1 MRRGVTE
8 SAATDKDGPNSVAS
22 LMKEAENGDASALS
36 ALKERLPEEIDT
48 FLLEEYGELG
58 QTAENALVKAVAGGN
73 LLHVEG
79 LKLKAERLKA
89 DLAGPDP
96 SPLERLLVERI
107 VCCWILAT
115 YADAMYAQG
124 MAGRSW
130 AADECLQR
138 RQARVLRA
146 FGFWI
151 RYLLFSGVV
160 GVFAL
165 RRRGKDAERK
175 EAIKR

>member
-79 LKLKAERLKA
+79 LKLKAQQMKE
-89 DLAGPDP
+89 DLAGPHS
-96 SPLERLLVERI
+96 SPLERLLVERV

-124 MAGRSW
+124 MAGRPW

-138 RQARVLRA
+138 RQDRTQ
-146 FGFWI
+146 
-151 RYLLFSGVV
+151 
-160 GVFAL
+160 
-165 RRRGKDAERK
+165 RRLTPL
-175 EAIKR
+175 

>member
-1 MRRGVTE
+1 VTE

-79 LKLKAERLKA
+79 LKLKAQQMKA

-96 SPLERLLVERI
+96 SPLERLLQPSGLSV
-107 VCCWILAT
+107 
-115 YADAMYAQG
+115 
-124 MAGRSW
+124 AGYG
-130 AADECLQR
+130 Q
-138 RQARVLRA
+138 LR
-146 FGFWI
+146 G
-151 RYLLFSGVV
+151 RHVRPGHGGQVM
-160 GVFAL
+160 G
-165 RRRGKDAERK
+165 RRRMPPKAARQDTAASHQRLQGPGSDPEASGAEHPDQCCR
-175 EAIKR
+175 AAG

>member
-1 MRRGVTE
+1 
-8 SAATDKDGPNSVAS
+8 
-22 LMKEAENGDASALS
+22 MKRAENGDASALS
-36 ALKERLPEEIDT
+36 ALKERLPQEIDI
-48 FLLEEYGELG
+48 FLLEEYGQLG

-115 YADAMYAQG
+115 YADTM
-124 MAGRSW
+124 
-130 AADECLQR
+130 
-138 RQARVLRA
+138 
-146 FGFWI
+146 
-151 RYLLFSGVV
+151 
-160 GVFAL
+160 
-165 RRRGKDAERK
+165 
-175 EAIKR
+175 